1 MTCGLVHTSYSLPE
15 WQAVKL
21 TFFAP
26 CSASLHYNRSLTL
39 WSAFFTFASL
49 KSLNAYIIILHYK
62 ISFAKFPKLRAP
74 IISD

>member
-15 WQAVKL
+15 WQAVKM

-39 WSAFFTFASL
+39 WSAFFTSASL
-49 KSLNAYIIILHYK
+49 KLLNAYIIVLYYK

-74 IISD
+74 ISD